1 MKPSRTIVC
10 ALAMTWATVLGFA
23 SPARGQIGAPLL
35 TAGLDLRKAPVGSYS
50 EYLQSVGSWPPYKM
64 HQALVRKDA
73 RSYTLETVLE
83 HPEGREAYQVT
94 LRAPVLPLT
103 LLRVIGQHADFS
115 PMEHG
120 DLTRA
125 PAHAEK
131 PDPKTLVGDEV
142 IDVPAGRFK
151 TKHYRQTSS
160 IGTTD
165 LWISDQVGV
174 FRVVRMARR
183 GLKPYKIELVRHGTD
198 AKPVITKPAEPHD
211 QKKWTAQYESLHAA
225 PPGK

>member
-1 MKPSRTIVC
+1 M
-10 ALAMTWATVLGFA
+10 AWATVFGFPSRA
-23 SPARGQIGAPLL
+23 WGQIGAALL
-35 TAGLDLRKAPVGSYS
+35 TAGMDLRKARIGSYS
-50 EYLQSVGSWPPYKM
+50 EYLESVGNWPPYKM
-64 HQALVRKDA
+64 QQALVRKDA
-73 RSYTLETVLE
+73 RSYTLETVME

-94 LRAPVLPLT
+94 LAAPLPPLK
-103 LLRVIGQHADFS
+103 LLRVIGQNADFP
-115 PMEHG
+115 PMEQD

-125 PAHAEK
+125 PAYAEK

-151 TKHYRQTSS
+151 TKHYRHTSS

-183 GLKPYKIELVRHGTD
+183 GLKPYKITVDRERAAVECEKHVRSNGH
-198 AKPVITKPAEPHD
+198 
-211 QKKWTAQYESLHAA
+211 
-225 PPGK
+225 